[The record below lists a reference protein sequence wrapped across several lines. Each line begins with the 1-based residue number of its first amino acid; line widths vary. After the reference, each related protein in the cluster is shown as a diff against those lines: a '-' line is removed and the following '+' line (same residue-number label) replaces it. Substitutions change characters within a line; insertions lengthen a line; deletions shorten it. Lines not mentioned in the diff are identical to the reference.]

1 MNLDVVESIDGV
13 PIRLTDERWEHIC
26 EHPNMSGYY
35 ESILDTIQYPE
46 FVLRGHRGAK
56 TAIQNVGRRKWLHV
70 NYREL
75 SKREGFIISAF
86 IDDDYDENL
95 IIWRR
100 D

>member
-1 MNLDVVESIDGV
+1 MILDIVESTNSV

-26 EHPNMSGYY
+26 QHPNMSGLY
-35 ESILDTIQYPE
+35 EAVLDTVKYPE

-56 TAIQNVGRRKWLHV
+56 TAILNIGRRQWLHV

-75 SKREGFIISAF
+75 TKKDGFIISAF
-86 IDDDYDENL
+86 VDYEYDEDL

-100 D
+100 N